1 MLTHRGFSA
10 WIEVDGQA
18 IPEYLVAVNSK
29 LNQVSCWIPSEESQ
43 AFFVHWSDA
52 GGKVDTCSFIT
63 LDGVVVPGRFLLGSG
78 TTSRSGVRTSKD
90 TEAPFVFKKSQGGVF
105 LRFVSLHF
113 FLAYETLHTKGTTLS
128 TASKSEAGMVT
139 LKIKRVDRVSPRP
152 ANTYQDLTKI
162 APAQPNVG
170 DLCAGFGAECKSH
183 EQSPFTWAIK
193 PHDASQI
200 KSKKIPTYVSFV
212 FRYRSKGKLHLFS
225 PCIPDTPSPSIPN
238 RLRRDPVR
246 RIASAPASAA
256 PPTPSPTPP
265 LRLSSKDNPKPY
277 IASPYPLRRPT
288 VDTRRTASWRST
300 TAAPGSASS
309 HALVYFEYSPDSAVT
324 KDGSD
329 LEYHASE

>member
-43 AFFVHWSDA
+43 VFSVHWSDA

-90 TEAPFVFKKSQGGVF
+90 TEAPFVFKKSQGG
-105 LRFVSLHF
+105 
-113 FLAYETLHTKGTTLS
+113 TTLS

-152 ANTYQDLTKI
+152 ANAYQDLTKI

-200 KSKKIPTYVSFV
+200 KSKKIATYVSFV
-212 FRYRSKGKLHLFS
+212 FRYRSKEFLQSQGIMEPHQV
-225 PCIPDTPSPSIPN
+225 PDTPSPSIPN

>member
-1 MLTHRGFSA
+1 MLMHRGFSA

-18 IPEYLVAVNSK
+18 VPEYLVAVNPK
-29 LNQVSCWIPSEESQ
+29 LNQVSCWIPSEVSQ
-43 AFFVHWSDA
+43 AFSVHWSDA

-90 TEAPFVFKKSQGGVF
+90 TEAPFVFKKSQD
-105 LRFVSLHF
+105 
-113 FLAYETLHTKGTTLS
+113 ATPS

-152 ANTYQDLTKI
+152 ANAYQDLKKI
-162 APAQPNVG
+162 APAQPKVG

-193 PHDASQI
+193 PHDASSI

-212 FRYRSKGKLHLFS
+212 FRYRSKGKLHSFAL
-225 PCIPDTPSPSIPN
+225 CIPDTPSPSIPN

-277 IASPYPLRRPT
+277 IAVCFQYRLPLLFTETKFQSPYPLRRPT

-324 KDGSD
+324 RDGSD
-329 LEYHASE
+329 LEYHTK

>member
-18 IPEYLVAVNSK
+18 VPEYLVAVNPK

-43 AFFVHWSDA
+43 AFSVHWSDA

-90 TEAPFVFKKSQGGVF
+90 TEAPFVFKKSQGD
-105 LRFVSLHF
+105 
-113 FLAYETLHTKGTTLS
+113 TTPS

-152 ANTYQDLTKI
+152 ANAYQDLTKI

-170 DLCAGFGAECKSH
+170 DLCAGFGAECKSY

-212 FRYRSKGKLHLFS
+212 FRYRSKEFLQSQGIIE
-225 PCIPDTPSPSIPN
+225 PQQVPDTPSPSIPN

-324 KDGSD
+324 RDGSD

>member
-18 IPEYLVAVNSK
+18 VPEYLVAVNPK

-43 AFFVHWSDA
+43 AFSVHWSDA

-90 TEAPFVFKKSQGGVF
+90 TEAPFVFKKSQD
-105 LRFVSLHF
+105 
-113 FLAYETLHTKGTTLS
+113 TTPS

-152 ANTYQDLTKI
+152 ANAYQDLTKI

-170 DLCAGFGAECKSH
+170 DLCAGFGAECKSY

-212 FRYRSKGKLHLFS
+212 FRYRSKEFLQSQGIME
-225 PCIPDTPSPSIPN
+225 PQQVPDTPSPSIPN

-324 KDGSD
+324 RDGSD